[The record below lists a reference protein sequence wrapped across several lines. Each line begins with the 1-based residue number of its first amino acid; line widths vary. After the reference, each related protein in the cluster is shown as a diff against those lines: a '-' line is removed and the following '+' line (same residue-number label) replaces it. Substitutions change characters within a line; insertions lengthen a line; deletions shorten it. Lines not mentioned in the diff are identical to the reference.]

1 MVMEFTFALE
11 FTFSSQLLKEED
23 ASGTDRGRCGGV
35 VCLSLQSTIGGY
47 REGESGRNE
56 FPQAIVNA

>member
-1 MVMEFTFALE
+1 M
-11 FTFSSQLLKEED
+11 ED

-35 VCLSLQSTIGGY
+35 VCLSLQSPIGGY

-56 FPQAIVNA
+56 LLRGPLALIGVRSGMLSS

>member
-1 MVMEFTFALE
+1 MEN
-11 FTFSSQLLKEED
+11 
-23 ASGTDRGRCGGV
+23 ASGTDRSRCGEV
-35 VCLSLQSTIGGY
+35 VCLSLQSPIGGY